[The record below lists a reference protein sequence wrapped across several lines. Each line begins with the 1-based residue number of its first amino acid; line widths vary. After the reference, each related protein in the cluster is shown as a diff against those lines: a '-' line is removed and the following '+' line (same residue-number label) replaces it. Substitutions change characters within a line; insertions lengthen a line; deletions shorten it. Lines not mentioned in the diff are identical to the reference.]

1 MTATRIYTLLIL
13 AFVTVMSVNAQDNAD
28 VYNRKSLM
36 KDIKVNLKSQNYA
49 KVDDLISKA
58 MAKSDEAKSDAELY
72 NIRTNAMH
80 NLALAEGKKI
90 FLKSGQDTVKYF
102 NYIYKVYSYALL
114 CDSIESV
121 AISKDEK
128 KHDRR
133 YRQNISVKVTSTR
146 SGLRS
151 AGKFFYKKTNF
162 KEAYRHL
169 DMYLSTISS
178 PLVDY
183 TKVKSQDEVS
193 EGDSVSMAKLAVFSA
208 YAVQNHSDAVKWLSL
223 ALGDTINR
231 AMLLEIASKSY
242 AALNDTVSTLIYLQQ
257 GWAAYPMQD
266 NFYMS
271 LIKYY
276 SDRSQYSLA
285 HGVAVRQLTKEPNSR
300 NLWFIKGKSEQ
311 CMEMPDSAIVSFER
325 AINIKADDAEAYSS
339 LGNVYLDMA
348 HKYYN
353 SSTLTINNPQY
364 PAFRKQLNEYYK
376 LACTAFESA
385 RKYDE
390 ANKSLWLE
398 GLRESY
404 FKLNK
409 GKELKSLEK

>member
-13 AFVTVMSVNAQDNAD
+13 AIVTVVAVNAQSNANE
-28 VYNRKSLM
+28 YNRKALI
-36 KDIKVNLKSQNYA
+36 KDVKANLKSQNYA

-58 MAKSDEAKSDAELY
+58 MANSDEARSDAELY

-102 NYIYKVYSYALL
+102 NYIYKVYSYALQ

-121 AISKDEK
+121 ALAKDEK

-133 YRQNISVKVTSTR
+133 YRQNISVKVTSAR
-146 SGLRS
+146 SSLRS

-162 KEAYRHL
+162 KEAYRYL
-169 DMYLSTISS
+169 DMYLGTIGS

-183 TKVKSQDEVS
+183 TRVKSQDENAES
-193 EGDSVSMAKLAVFSA
+193 DSVSMAKLAVFSA
-208 YAVQNHSDAVKWLSL
+208 YAVESHKDAVKWLSL

-231 AMLLEIASKSY
+231 SMLLEIASKSF
-242 AALNDTVSTLIYLQQ
+242 AALDDSVSTLMYLQQ
-257 GWAAYPMQD
+257 GWAAYPMQE

-285 HGVAVRQLTKEPNSR
+285 HGVAVRQLKKEPNSR
-300 NLWFIKGKSEQ
+300 NLWYIKGKGEQ
-311 CMEMPDSAIVSFER
+311 CMEMPDSAIVSYNH

-353 SSTLTINNPQY
+353 SSTLTVNSPQY
-364 PAFRKQLNEYYK
+364 AAFRKQLREYYQ
-376 LACTAFESA
+376 LACAAFESA

-390 ANKSLWLE
+390 TNKALWLE